1 MSNLANLFSLTTQI
15 AICSSATNASTIP
28 PLTRRSAAAPS
39 YGVTDVDA
47 EGSEIGVTEGAV
59 GLTQVLAGG
68 GATYP
73 PVAGGAGGAVHDP
86 VP

>member
-1 MSNLANLFSLTTQI
+1 
-15 AICSSATNASTIP
+15 
-28 PLTRRSAAAPS
+28 
-39 YGVTDVDA
+39 VTDGDA
-47 EGSEIGVTEGAV
+47 EGSEIGVAEGAV
-59 GLTQVLAGG
+59 GLTHVPGG